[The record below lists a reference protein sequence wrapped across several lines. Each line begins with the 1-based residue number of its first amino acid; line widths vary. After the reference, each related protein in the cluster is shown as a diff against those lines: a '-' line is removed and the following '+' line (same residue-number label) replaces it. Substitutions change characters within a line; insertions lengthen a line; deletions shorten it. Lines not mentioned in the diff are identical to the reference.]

1 MTRALCPLAAVA
13 SSLAG
18 TTPTSAW
25 AAMPLSSDATSISSS
40 TSGAS
45 NPLIPSSISTR
56 CQTFLAQLNGDQTIA
71 QCTVPLISTLDL
83 FAPENGIASYAKT
96 QSAITTSLEKLCATN
111 ACSDTI
117 IRAALTAFNGNCSAE
132 LQARQAVVLGEYDTL
147 YILQPFHTS
156 VCSKDVNG
164 GYCLTDIAAGT
175 VPPSPDTIATNA
187 NNSSADASASASA
200 ATSESASIAS
210 STPVAT
216 PAPVA
221 SLSKSYSIALVS
233 PSELFVQFTVQARRF
248 LRRRQVVAS
257 TTPVVA
263 TNTTSSAAASTTAPA
278 SASGSNLSFDLT
290 GVLPNPATWAAHSL
304 PFLFLSA
311 NMSSALLCTSCTKSI
326 LAAYVCWEIRMP
338 YALGLSNSP
347 MLGHQG
353 DLWTG
358 TGETC
363 GTGFLAS
370 IQSLAGEIN
379 ITGAASNRATISHLI
394 VLSVVAVLAV
404 AAMS

>member
-1 MTRALCPLAAVA
+1 MTLTLY
-13 SSLAG
+13 
-18 TTPTSAW
+18 TS
-25 AAMPLSSDATSISSS
+25 
-40 TSGAS
+40 AS
-45 NPLIPSSISTR
+45 NPLIPRSISTR
-56 CQTFLAQLNGDQTIA
+56 CQTFLTQLNGDKTIA
-71 QCTVPLISTLDL
+71 QCTMPLISTLNL
-83 FAPENGIASYAKT
+83 FAPENGIATYTTT
-96 QSAITTSLEKLCATN
+96 QSAITISLDKLCATD
-111 ACSDTI
+111 ACSDNV

-147 YILQPFHTS
+147 YILQPFRTS
-156 VCSKDVNG
+156 VCSRDVNG

-175 VPPSPDTIATNA
+175 VPPSPDMIVTNATNSLTSV
-187 NNSSADASASASA
+187 NASASA
-200 ATSESASIAS
+200 AASTLAAN

-216 PAPVA
+216 SAPVA

-248 LRRRQVVAS
+248 LRRRQTVAS

-263 TNTTSSAAASTTAPA
+263 TNTTSSAAASTTTPA
-278 SASGSNLSFDLT
+278 STLESNSTGSTSSSFDLT
-290 GVLPNPATWAAHSL
+290 GVLPNPTTWAAHSL
-304 PFLFLSA
+304 PFLFLST
-311 NMSSALLCTSCTKSI
+311 NMSSTLLCTSCTKSI
-326 LAAYVCWEIRMP
+326 LAAYVSWEIRMP
-338 YALGLSNSP
+338 YALGLANSP

-379 ITGAASNRATISHLI
+379 VTGGASSRDTSSHFILLSATVII
-394 VLSVVAVLAV
+394 VV
-404 AAMS
+404 AAMI